1 MSVREVSVEDLAAVV
16 REGRDLVVD
25 VREPDEYAAG
35 HVPGARNVPLAEIP
49 AQLDVLRTSGPV
61 YVVCATGGRS
71 MYACEWLHDRGLTS
85 AVNVAGGT
93 KLWALLGNALE
104 SGAPDA

>member
-1 MSVREVSVEDLAAVV
+1 MSVREASIEDLVAVV
-16 REGRDLVVD
+16 RAGRDLVVD
-25 VREPDEYAAG
+25 VREPDEYAVG
-35 HVPGARNVPLAEIP
+35 HVPGARNVPLATIP
-49 AQLDVLRTSGPV
+49 TQIDALRASDPV
-61 YVVCATGGRS
+61 YVVCASGGRS
-71 MYACEWLHDRGLTS
+71 MYACEWLHDQGVTQ